1 MADGELN
8 VDSLITR
15 LLEGE
20 CGAAGGEGEG
30 RLAKASRPSAAETQ
44 GTPPPPRPEV
54 AAVEGRRGG
63 LAGGTAS
70 GSAARGRLGERR
82 CRRGGTGRAGGQCPR
97 GPSGTPTAA
106 RRPGV
111 RGDPCRGGAGRRAPA
126 LCVRGTCVSGSFFMC
141 FALGCLGFW
150 FRSEFYQN
158 RPGGDRWTCSAF
170 LHDAAGGTL
179 CKGRIAAGVE
189 CLPCVILLKKEK
201 IAKRRW
207 SELKALARKMGCAD
221 TLAEGVS
228 FRV

>member
-44 GTPPPPRPEV
+44 GTPPPPRPEA

-63 LAGGTAS
+63 LAGREALS
-70 GSAARGRLGERR
+70 PRGDGP
-82 CRRGGTGRAGGQCPR
+82 GRAGGQCPR

-201 IAKRRW
+201 IAKRRS